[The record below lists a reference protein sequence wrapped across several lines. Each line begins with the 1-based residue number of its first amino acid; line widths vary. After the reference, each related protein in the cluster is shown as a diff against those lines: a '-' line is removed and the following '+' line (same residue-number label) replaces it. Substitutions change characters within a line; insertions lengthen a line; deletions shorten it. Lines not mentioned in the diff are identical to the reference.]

1 MQFEI
6 CKSFKGHSNNRL
18 NNEVDRLAVNAK
30 NTARKTGKQLDL
42 MEKHHYLEPNRC
54 KLRIMVTIIIFN
66 FLFFN

>member
-30 NTARKTGKQLDL
+30 NTARKPGK
-42 MEKHHYLEPNRC
+42 
-54 KLRIMVTIIIFN
+54 TIGFNGSIITWN
-66 FLFFN
+66 QTDVNYE